1 MNLVSISMEIFLFIW
16 ALIVLSIDLV
26 GVKRKKILATVSL
39 VGILIDAL
47 IGIFLL
53 AGKNTFLHKPGG
65 DCFAGFLYIT
75 DPMSL
80 YFKELFCL
88 IAFIVVLISSDY
100 LKYKNLPQG
109 EFYPLTL
116 IITVGMMMMAS
127 AGDFLL
133 LFISFELMSIPLYV
147 LAALDRSSKA
157 STEAGF
163 KYFIMGVFSS
173 ALMLY
178 GISIMYGNS
187 GSLVFIKSMSQDM
200 LTIIT
205 GSTQGNLNTFS
216 PTFSAVFMLG
226 LIFIM
231 AGICFKLAAAPF
243 HMWSPDVYEGAP
255 LPVTAFISVGPK
267 AAGVAV
273 LLRLFMEGLGELA
286 ADWAPVFA
294 IIALLSI
301 IVGNLSSL
309 RQNNIKRLLAY
320 SGISQMGYL
329 LLGFVGI
336 TGDANLARVSVL
348 FYITVYCLTNLA
360 AFSVAAVCSLYYDSE
375 NIQDYRGLSRKSP
388 SLAAIMLL
396 AVFSLAGIPPLAGF
410 VGKFYLFASAYS
422 AFNHRLVSFVLVAI
436 IFSVISLFYYLRIL
450 KYMYFT
456 DDTSTGPIVIPGT
469 FKIALSITTLAIL
482 FLGLVPSFHK
492 LVEYI
497 AKSF

>member
-1 MNLVSISMEIFLFIW
+1 MEIFLFIW
-16 ALIVLSIDLV
+16 ALLVLFIDLV
-26 GVKRKKILATVSL
+26 GVKRKKTLATVSM
-39 VGILIDAL
+39 VGIVIDAL
-47 IGIFLL
+47 IGILL
-53 AGKNTFLHKPGG
+53 LTGKSTFLQKPNG

-88 IAFIVVLISSDY
+88 ITFIVLLISSDY
-100 LKYKNLPQG
+100 LKYKKLPQG
-109 EFYPLTL
+109 EYYPLML
-116 IITVGMMMMAS
+116 FITVGMMMMAS

-133 LFISFELMSIPLYV
+133 LFISMELISIPLYV
-147 LAALDRSSKA
+147 LAALDKSSKA

-163 KYFIMGVFSS
+163 KYFVLGAFSS
-173 ALMLY
+173 ALLLY
-178 GISIMYGNS
+178 GISIIYGNS
-187 GSLVFIKSMSQDM
+187 GSLVFVKTMKQDL

-205 GSTQGNLNTFS
+205 GSTLGNLSAFS
-216 PTFSAVFMLG
+216 PTFSGAFMLG
-226 LIFIM
+226 LVFII
-231 AGICFKLAAAPF
+231 AGIGFKLAAAPF

-273 LLRLFMEGLGELA
+273 LTRLFIEGLGEVSSS
-286 ADWAPVFA
+286 WTPIFA

-301 IVGNLSSL
+301 IVGNLSAL

-329 LLGFVGI
+329 LLGLVGI
-336 TGDANLARVSVL
+336 SGDIHIARVSVL
-348 FYITVYCLTNLA
+348 FYITIYCLTNLG
-360 AFSVAAVCSLYYDSE
+360 AFTVAILCSMYYDSE
-375 NIQDYRGLSRKSP
+375 NIQDYRGLYKKSP
-388 SLAAIMLL
+388 SLAAIMLISVL
-396 AVFSLAGIPPLAGF
+396 SLAGIPPLAGF

-422 AFNHRLVSFVLVAI
+422 AFDHRLVSFVLMAI
-436 IFSVISLFYYLRIL
+436 VFSVISLFYYLRIL

-456 DDTSTGPIVIPGT
+456 EDDTTGPIVIPGT
-469 FKIALSITTLAIL
+469 FKVALSISALAIL
-482 FLGLVPSFHK
+482 FLGLVPLFHQ